1 MNKKFVIKTLTLV
14 SMILIGLI
22 ALMGFIIAIAND
34 EVMIRA
40 FGLGLGIGALVGG
53 TIKCLVF
60 IPKKYADKDERTML
74 VVLLSHLISQSVFGL
89 SAYLFLMVALTGIV
103 AVGTFNIPIILA
115 SVGIIVALTFISE
128 KVSYAIINNK
138 M

>member
-14 SMILIGLI
+14 NMIFIGVI
-22 ALMGFIIAIAND
+22 AIMGFIIAIAND

-115 SVGIIVALTFISE
+115 IVGIIVALTFIAE